1 MQVEELLKMVQDVL
15 EERKGQNITTL
26 DVRGKTSF
34 TDYMVIV
41 TGTSDRHLRSLC
53 DYIVEKVK
61 EQGFRPLGIEGDLG
75 SDWILLDLGDVIVH
89 AMTAQAREYY
99 QLEKLWSVDRPKEI
113 EQEVSNIPEI
123 S

>member
-1 MQVEELLKMVQDVL
+1 MQAEELLKIVQDVL
-15 EERKGQNITTL
+15 DERKGQNISIL

-34 TDYMVIV
+34 TDYMVVV

-89 AMTAQAREYY
+89 AMTHQAREYY
-99 QLEKLWSVDRPKEI
+99 QLEKLWSVDQPKEA
-113 EQEVSNIPEI
+113 EQEAS
-123 S
+123 